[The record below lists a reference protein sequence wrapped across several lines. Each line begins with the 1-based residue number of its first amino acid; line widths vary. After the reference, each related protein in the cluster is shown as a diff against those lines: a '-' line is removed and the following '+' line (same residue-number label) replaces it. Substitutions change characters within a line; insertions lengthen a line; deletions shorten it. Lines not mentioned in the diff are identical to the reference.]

1 MQWQGLDGLFWLG
14 HDWQTLKSSF
24 NMYVGILI
32 EARNVVR
39 AISQQLP
46 FQKRPLFQVAVD
58 ISSSDVF
65 QFFTYLYREKEMR

>member
-1 MQWQGLDGLFWLG
+1 
-14 HDWQTLKSSF
+14 
-24 NMYVGILI
+24 MYVGILI